1 MADKKEPTL
10 LSIDM
15 GPKVFVR
22 ICALRGVGSTEP
34 GESTVSTGRVI
45 LKKSLSIGLK
55 NSINLQRSRFSARR
69 RRSCVKK
76 INDEFTEHR
85 GWYRTG

>member
-10 LSIDM
+10 LSLDM

-22 ICALRGVGSTEP
+22 RCAIRGVGSTV
-34 GESTVSTGRVI
+34 STMSTGRVI
-45 LKKSLSIGLK
+45 LKGKFLSRVIGLK
-55 NSINLQRSRFSARR
+55 NSINSQRSRFSARR

-76 INDEFTEHR
+76 INCEFTEHR